1 MDFMF
6 DNVTIE
12 GGFLKEKQNL
22 NIETTIWAVYNRFKE
37 TGRFDA
43 VKCLW
48 KEDSEDIPKP
58 HFFWDSDVAKWIEA
72 ASYIIKK
79 NPDAKI
85 EKIIDEI
92 ACDLEKNQWE
102 DGYISSYYTVVKDE
116 QRLTNRDRHEL
127 YCVGHFIE
135 AAVAYYYAT
144 GKDKFLKTME
154 KCVDFVYK
162 VFYVEHSAAFD
173 TPGHEE
179 IEIALLRLYECT
191 KNEKYFELAKYFLLT
206 RGKSE
211 KDKNHRL
218 DLEMKYF
225 QSDKDVY
232 NLETAKG
239 HAVRACYLYTAMAH
253 YAKLS
258 GDEKML
264 NSCRTLFNDIVNR
277 KMYITGGT
285 GSISRTEAFTYDYDL
300 PNEVAYAETCAA
312 IALMF
317 FSQKMLHIENKSVYA
332 DIVEKCF
339 YNGML
344 SGLSIDG
351 EHFFYVN
358 PLEIRFL
365 NRTRSD
371 NIKDAGKRSE
381 HYPITQRVKVF
392 NCSCCPPNVCRVL
405 SSFEQYIYHK
415 NEDVFFVDQ
424 YVKSTYDDGKIKV
437 KIDTLYPVTGD
448 IKIKCEG
455 VKKLAVRIPAW
466 CDNFALNAP
475 YEIRE
480 GYAYIENPCEIELCF
495 ELKPKLVSANP
506 SVFAVSNKAA
516 LMMGPIVYCSERIDN
531 ISDNCTLYIDKNIKA
546 EIEYSDEFL
555 LNTVTVKGYERK
567 SSGALYEN
575 LNEEFEET
583 KIKLIPYSVFANRG
597 ESDMA
602 VWLNYR

>member
-1 MDFMF
+1 MDFLF

-12 GGFLKEKQNL
+12 GGFIKEKQNL

-43 VKCLW
+43 LKCLW
-48 KEDSEDIPKP
+48 KEGCEDIPKP

-72 ASYIIKK
+72 ASYVISK
-79 NPDAKI
+79 NPSKELEDII
-85 EKIIDEI
+85 EQAIDDI
-92 ACDLEKNQWE
+92 EKNQWE

-127 YCVGHFIE
+127 YCIGHFIE
-135 AAVAYYYAT
+135 AAIAYYYAT
-144 GKDKFLKTME
+144 GKDRLLKIME

-162 VFYVEHSAAFD
+162 VFFEEHSAAFD

-191 KNEKYFELAKYFLLT
+191 NNKKYFELAKYFLLT

-211 KDKNHRL
+211 KDIHHRP

-239 HAVRACYLYTAMAH
+239 HAVRASYLYTAMAH

-264 NSCRTLFNDIVNR
+264 ESCRTLFNDIVNK

-317 FSQKMLHIENKSVYA
+317 FSQKMLHVENKSVYA

-344 SGLSIDG
+344 SGISVDG

-358 PLEIRFL
+358 PLEIRLL

-371 NIKDAGKRSE
+371 NIKDESKRSE
-381 HYPITQRVKVF
+381 RYPITQRVKVF
-392 NCSCCPPNVCRVL
+392 NCSCCPPNVNRVL
-405 SSFEQYIYHK
+405 ASFEQYIYHK

-437 KIDTLYPVTGD
+437 ITDTLYPVTGD
-448 IKIKCEG
+448 VKIKCEG

-466 CDNFALNAP
+466 CDNFALNAS
-475 YEIRE
+475 YEIKD
-480 GYAYIENPCEIELCF
+480 GYAFIENPDEIELCF

-506 SVFAVSNKAA
+506 SVFAVSNKVA
-516 LMMGPIVYCSERIDN
+516 LMLGPVVYCSERIDN
-531 ISDNCTLYIDKNIKA
+531 IVDNCKLYIDKNIKA
-546 EIEYSDEFL
+546 EIEYSDEFM

-567 SSGALYEN
+567 SSDALYEN
-575 LNEEFEET
+575 FNEEFTET